1 MITLLEKY
9 KESLTKGMSLLT
21 VIAFFGFQLIGKII
35 VELFDINVT
44 MGWKISVIHT
54 WIDNIPMFSALIFF
68 GIYLILNISKVKTNL
83 ILSAIHFSLIAL
95 SAFLYNFWELDL
107 RITLLLISFSFI
119 IFGTNLYQSLMS
131 KKVIKE

>member
-107 RITLLLISFSFI
+107 RITLLLIGFSFI